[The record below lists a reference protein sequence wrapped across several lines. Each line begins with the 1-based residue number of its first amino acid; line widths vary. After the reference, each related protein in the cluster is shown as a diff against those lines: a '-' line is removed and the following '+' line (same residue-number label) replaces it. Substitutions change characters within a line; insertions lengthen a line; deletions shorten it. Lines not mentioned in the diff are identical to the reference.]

1 MVFCLRGFPYDSIL
15 LALIEFIYCNEV
27 ALNEDFA
34 YDLLDLSNKYAFK
47 ELRKGCELFLSKR
60 IKQENF
66 AKLTE
71 IANLL
76 QLEILGNSLKEYI
89 KCNPNL

>member
-1 MVFCLRGFPYDSIL
+1 VCQFNDNL

-27 ALNEDFA
+27 TLNEDLA
-34 YDLLDLSNKYAFK
+34 YDLLDLSNKYSFK

-60 IKQENF
+60 IRQDNY
-66 AKLTE
+66 AKLAK

-76 QLEILGNSLKEYI
+76 QLQTLEDYI
-89 KCNPNL
+89 KRHSDENKV